1 VLIGT
6 ADIDSLASRAPTLTT
21 LDGEPVALRDVDVLY
36 AVYEIGHEG
45 REALLPPALHPTEPP
60 HATFTFIRAADTE
73 FGPVEMALL
82 RIGCRSGS
90 RPRGLLLGCFV
101 DNVEAGH
108 AFRHRFGFPAA
119 PAEVKL
125 RPSYSGGYASVS
137 VDGRPIL
144 RIVMGSPFAL
154 SGSDVQ
160 YTNTMTLAH
169 TPVGLRLVQ
178 VDMAYTVHH
187 AERCAPHLD
196 SFDAAAWGDP
206 LVRPVYPVSA
216 SVARADLTI
225 PRLRFVCRPD
235 VMAFEGTEPIK
246 RPQPL

>member
-1 VLIGT
+1 MLTGT
-6 ADIDSLASRAPTLTT
+6 ADIHTLASRAPTLPT

-73 FGPVEMALL
+73 FGP
-82 RIGCRSGS
+82 
-90 RPRGLLLGCFV
+90 
-101 DNVEAGH
+101 
-108 AFRHRFGFPAA
+108 
-119 PAEVKL
+119 
-125 RPSYSGGYASVS
+125 
-137 VDGRPIL
+137 
-144 RIVMGSPFAL
+144 
-154 SGSDVQ
+154 
-160 YTNTMTLAH
+160 
-169 TPVGLRLVQ
+169 
-178 VDMAYTVHH
+178 
-187 AERCAPHLD
+187 AERCAPRLD
-196 SFDAAAWGDP
+196 SFAAAAWGGP

-246 RPQPL
+246 RPPPA

>member
-1 VLIGT
+1 MLIGI
-6 ADIDSLASRAPTLTT
+6 ADIDALASRAPTLPT
-21 LDGEPVALRDVDVLY
+21 LDGEAVTITGADVLY

-60 HATFTFIRAADTE
+60 HATFTFIRAAETE
-73 FGPVEMALL
+73 FGPLEMALL

-90 RPRGLLLGCFV
+90 RPRGFAIGCFV
-101 DNVEAGH
+101 DNVEAGR
-108 AFRHRFGFPAA
+108 ALRDRFGLPVAS
-119 PAEVKL
+119 AEIKL
-125 RPSYSGGYASVS
+125 RPSYSGGDASVRL
-137 VDGRPIL
+137 DGRPIL
-144 RIVMGSPFAL
+144 HMAVGKPYAL

-178 VDMAYTVHH
+178 VDLAYTVHH
-187 AERCAPHLD
+187 AERCTPRLE
-196 SFDAAAWGDP
+196 SFDAAAWGSP

-225 PRLRFVCRPD
+225 PRLRFLCRPD

-246 RPQPL
+246 RPQPA

>member
-1 VLIGT
+1 MLTGT
-6 ADIDSLASRAPTLTT
+6 ANINALASHAPNLRS

-90 RPRGLLLGCFV
+90 RPRGFVLGCFV
-101 DNVEAGH
+101 DNAEAGR
-108 AFRHRFGFPAA
+108 ALRDRFGFPAM
-119 PAEVKL
+119 PAEVRL
-125 RPSYSGGYASVS
+125 RPSYSGGFASVS
-137 VDGRPIL
+137 VDGRL
-144 RIVMGSPFAL
+144 VLHMVVGTPFAI

-160 YTNTMTLAH
+160 YTNTMTLAN

-178 VDMAYTVHH
+178 VDVEYTVYH
-187 AERCAPHLD
+187 AERCVPRLD
-196 SFDAAAWGDP
+196 SFDAAAWGSP

-216 SVARADLTI
+216 SVARADLTF

-235 VMAFEGTEPIK
+235 VPAFEGTEPVN
-246 RPQPL
+246 RPQPA